1 MKRGLKWLGYIVG
14 GFIALVVVA
23 VGTVY
28 AITSSRLARTYPL
41 EVETVAIP
49 TDSASIERGRHL
61 TLAVGKCADCH
72 GENLAGKRMMDAGIF
87 MKLTAPNLTAG
98 QGGTASR
105 YTDADWVRAIRY
117 GVRPDG
123 KPFIFMP
130 SESYTALSD
139 SDLGAMIAY
148 LKTVPPADDKVE
160 PARAPGPIARIIYF
174 TSDFPLIP
182 AELIDRNQSRAAV
195 TPGVTVEYGKYLS
208 DVGGCTGCHLPNLA
222 GGRSMERVVTTNLT
236 RGGPMA
242 SWTEEDFIKAMRTG
256 LRPDG
261 TTISDVMPWKSM
273 GHLTDDELKATWLF
287 MRSVPPVS

>member
-1 MKRGLKWLGYIVG
+1 MKRSLKWLGYIVG
-14 GFIALVVVA
+14 GIVALTAIA

-28 AITSSRLARTYPL
+28 AITSSRLSRTYPL
-41 EVETVAIP
+41 QVEAVAIP
-49 TDSASIERGRHL
+49 TDSASVERGGHL
-61 TLAVGKCADCH
+61 VKAVGKCGDCH
-72 GENLAGKRMMDAGIF
+72 GENLAGTRVMNASIF

-117 GVRPDG
+117 GLRPDG

-130 SESYTALSD
+130 SEAYTALSD

-148 LKTVPPADDKVE
+148 LKSVPPADDAVE

-182 AELIDRNQSRAAV
+182 AELIDRDRTRAEVA
-195 TPGVTVEYGKYLS
+195 PGVTVEYGKYLS
-208 DVGGCTGCHLPNLA
+208 DAGGCTGCHLPTLA
-222 GGRSMERVVTTNLT
+222 GGRAMERVVTTNLT
-236 RGGPMA
+236 RGGPLGA
-242 SWTEEDFIKAMRTG
+242 WTEQDFIKAMRTG
-256 LRPDG
+256 VRPDG

-273 GHLTDDELKATWLF
+273 GHLTDDELRATWLF
-287 MRSVPPVS
+287 MRSVPPAS